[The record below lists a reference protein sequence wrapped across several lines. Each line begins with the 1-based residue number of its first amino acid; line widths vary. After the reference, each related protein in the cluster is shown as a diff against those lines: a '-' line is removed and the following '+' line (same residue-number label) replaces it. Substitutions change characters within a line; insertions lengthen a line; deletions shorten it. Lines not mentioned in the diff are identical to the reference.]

1 MAANL
6 DEIKKAQ
13 GAERKGKFLNYREL
27 ALHKLIGDKLLDQ
40 QMTHLKLQ
48 VTEDD
53 VQRAVGNMQRNG
65 LSREQ
70 LAEQVK
76 KKGMAWD
83 EYMADMKVQL
93 KRVKFMGQ
101 VIAPRVKVTDA
112 DLDEFF
118 AANSGK
124 FANYQSVELAQVIIP
139 LEPTAGSGELGA
151 AQAKAEEVMRKAKK
165 GDNFQDL
172 GKKYSVNPQ
181 TAQPAVYQVNQL
193 SPALVEVL
201 SDLKPGEVGDPVR
214 SEMGLHVIKL
224 ISRKTLAGA
233 EYQTVRE
240 QLRERVFE
248 QKLQEELDKYIN
260 ELKGKSFIQV
270 KSFS

>member
-1 MAANL
+1 
-6 DEIKKAQ
+6 
-13 GAERKGKFLNYREL
+13 FLNYREL

-53 VQRAVGNMQRNG
+53 VQRAVGNIMQRNG

-112 DLDEFF
+112 DLDE
-118 AANSGK
+118 
-124 FANYQSVELAQVIIP
+124 
-139 LEPTAGSGELGA
+139 
-151 AQAKAEEVMRKAKK
+151 
-165 GDNFQDL
+165 
-172 GKKYSVNPQ
+172 
-181 TAQPAVYQVNQL
+181 
-193 SPALVEVL
+193 
-201 SDLKPGEVGDPVR
+201 
-214 SEMGLHVIKL
+214 
-224 ISRKTLAGA
+224 
-233 EYQTVRE
+233 
-240 QLRERVFE
+240 
-248 QKLQEELDKYIN
+248 
-260 ELKGKSFIQV
+260 
-270 KSFS
+270 

>member
-1 MAANL
+1 
-6 DEIKKAQ
+6 
-13 GAERKGKFLNYREL
+13 
-27 ALHKLIGDKLLDQ
+27 
-40 QMTHLKLQ
+40 
-48 VTEDD
+48 
-53 VQRAVGNMQRNG
+53 
-65 LSREQ
+65 
-70 LAEQVK
+70 
-76 KKGMAWD
+76 
-83 EYMADMKVQL
+83 
-93 KRVKFMGQ
+93 
-101 VIAPRVKVTDA
+101 
-112 DLDEFF
+112 
-118 AANSGK
+118 
-124 FANYQSVELAQVIIP
+124 
-139 LEPTAGSGELGA
+139 AGSGELGA